1 MEENYDHNIRDE
13 FEKVINEYQDQLF
26 RFAFFRTGSLSDS
39 QDIVQDVFV
48 KLYQHN
54 LMTLKID
61 NIKHYLFKAIANA
74 CNDYHRNKKPSFGS
88 VEKISDTQVLQEKD
102 ASYNIEMIEEYE
114 RIEKVLKQV
123 SNSQAETIRLRIM
136 DNLSFVE
143 IADLL
148 QEPVTTVKS
157 RFKYGIDKLKLVL
170 HAKKDVYEL

>member
-1 MEENYDHNIRDE
+1 MKENDNHTIRDE
-13 FEKVINEYQDQLF
+13 FEQVINEYQDQLF

-54 LMTLKID
+54 LISLKID
-61 NIKHYLFKAIANA
+61 HVKHYLFRAVANA
-74 CNDYHRNKKPSFGS
+74 CTDYHRKKKPSFGS
-88 VEKISDTQVLQEKD
+88 VEKISDAQVLQEKD
-102 ASYNIEMIEEYE
+102 ASYSIEMNEEYG
-114 RIEKVLKQV
+114 RIERALKQV
-123 SNSQAETIRLRIM
+123 SDSQAETIRLRII

-143 IADLL
+143 IAELL
-148 QEPVTTVKS
+148 QEPVTTIKS